1 MMYQDYQ
8 LKRGKSYPL
17 DLIFPEDIC
26 KCKNNKNITPDTLKR
41 ENILKNIVFHEI
53 DKVRQFLNKPKLT
66 DILAKYRL
74 TE

>member
-53 DKVRQFLNKPKLT
+53 DKVR
-66 DILAKYRL
+66 
-74 TE
+74 